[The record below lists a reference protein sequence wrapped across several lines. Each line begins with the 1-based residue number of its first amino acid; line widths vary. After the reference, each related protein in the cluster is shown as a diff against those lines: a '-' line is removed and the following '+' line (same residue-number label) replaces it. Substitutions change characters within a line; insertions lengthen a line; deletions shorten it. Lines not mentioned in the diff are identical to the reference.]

1 MSRCSFCFSVGE
13 GCFCLICD
21 SVTPSA
27 FAESVCSL
35 NYQLLLSAF
44 PVLLDVGPSRH
55 KKSHQLSNSSSLTPK
70 RSFDSPKPSPRDH
83 PIILQITPAEEHKQT
98 PRSSQRLP
106 RKRSST
112 DDQNS
117 HHVYAKRS
125 LTNQLMN
132 GEEKKSYLEDVM
144 PSPRFVPP
152 PTDHTGLPKSTS
164 VLPRYWTPP
173 STLDT
178 LDKKPIKVSDLTAV
192 FVGYVPRIDQYPLY
206 LQISR

>member
-1 MSRCSFCFSVGE
+1 
-13 GCFCLICD
+13 
-21 SVTPSA
+21 
-27 FAESVCSL
+27 
-35 NYQLLLSAF
+35 
-44 PVLLDVGPSRH
+44 
-55 KKSHQLSNSSSLTPK
+55 
-70 RSFDSPKPSPRDH
+70 
-83 PIILQITPAEEHKQT
+83 
-98 PRSSQRLP
+98 
-106 RKRSST
+106 
-112 DDQNS
+112 
-117 HHVYAKRS
+117 VYAKRS